1 MICLKGSIN
10 VNRMEMDKFLD
21 IVKEGKTKI
30 EKETL
35 SYVKIPYNISM
46 FLIKDMQL
54 INENGVYSFSLSTRK
69 QFVEK
74 SSGILICFSY
84 DEKEELVRIDVKP
97 YNITYLHT
105 KMNNEGENY
114 KLIDYLHTS
123 ISEKDGENELEKYK
137 EFIKDIVLE
146 SIKTEFGGIEVL
158 ETNSLSLFEATSQEA
173 LRDIINNI
181 IGESME
187 SENLYSYIINNFKE
201 LTKNGDYGIYRS
213 DSDLYEFSKKFGS
226 LIVWILGY
234 FKYIPIDVIGY
245 SELWYV
251 HNKFSKSFQD
261 NHYYIKEDDVIL
273 KEVQEKI
280 KEPLES
286 MTIKTN
292 RTDLL
297 NSVYILDAYQTWDVL
312 LVNIIDYIR
321 DNLKIP
327 LFNIGRFGKEFPNR
341 IGKISFYNY
350 LKEHFG
356 GVLIYDME
364 VNSFDEAINSESNL
378 FSLGDKYTSFS
389 LLQELMVSCNEYV
402 FIILTDNVS
411 AVASYIESIDSTISV
426 NPINGIDYVS
436 PERIVSD
443 LYTEIIKGYYLENNI
458 SKEELISMINID
470 MNKKYSRDDSLGFY
484 NQAKLAISRKIFP
497 KLKFERSNKIV
508 FSGLE
513 KLNTLIGLENI
524 KTNIK
529 KIVAFCKLLKYKE
542 DYSRHEEG
550 EEYADHSSLSMVF
563 TGNPGTCKTTV
574 AKILSEGLYKAG
586 VVSNR
591 DFAFVT
597 RGDIVGRYVGHT
609 AANIKD
615 IFKKYNCGTI
625 FIDEAYSLSEGEYGV
640 NSFGLEAIN
649 ELVAQ
654 MDEHRN
660 TLVILAGYPAEMER
674 FINTNPGL
682 KSRIGFYVNFKDYT
696 VDELIEI
703 IKLFADKSHNTINDD
718 AIPVIKDIV
727 NQYIGTKNFGN
738 GRFMRKVLYE
748 ALMNQSLRIL
758 TEYNNMLKKIPVD
771 ELNTLTKEDFE
782 NIDPYNIIEKS
793 VNNDDIRKQIL

>member
-21 IVKEGKTKI
+21 IVKEGKAKI
-30 EKETL
+30 EKENL
-35 SYVKIPYNISM
+35 LYVKFPYKLSM
-46 FLIKDMQL
+46 FLIKDME
-54 INENGVYSFSLSTRK
+54 ISDENNTFKFYPSDKGYRERK
-69 QFVEK
+69 I
-74 SSGILICFSY
+74 SGFLICFSY
-84 DEKEELVRIDVKP
+84 IESEELVRIYVKP
-97 YNITYLHT
+97 SEITYLYDT
-105 KMNNEGENY
+105 PDNESKNY
-114 KLIDYLHTS
+114 KLIDYLNTK
-123 ISEKDGENELEKYK
+123 ISEKEGQNDLEKYK
-137 EFIKDIVLE
+137 AFVKDIILSSVK
-146 SIKTEFGGIEVL
+146 SEFDGLDIL
-158 ETNSLSLFEATSQEA
+158 ETDSLSLFEVDSNELFYYILENMLGENIETS
-173 LRDIINNI
+173 
-181 IGESME
+181 
-187 SENLYSYIINNFKE
+187 NLYSFIINNFKSIERNGNYSFYKGNAE
-201 LTKNGDYGIYRS
+201 LS
-213 DSDLYEFSKKFGS
+213 EFVNKFGS
-226 LIVWILGY
+226 FLPWILSY
-234 FKYIPIDVIGY
+234 FKYIPNRND
-245 SELWYV
+245 LWYIDSV
-251 HNKFSKSFQD
+251 KCGDDHL
-261 NHYYIKEDDVIL
+261 YIKEEDDVII
-273 KEVQEKI
+273 KEIQEKV
-280 KEPLES
+280 KEPLET

-292 RTDLL
+292 RVDLL
-297 NSVYILDAYQTWDVL
+297 NSIYVVDGYQIWDTL
-312 LVNIIDYIR
+312 LVDMIDCIR
-321 DNLKIP
+321 EHLRIP
-327 LFNIGRFGKEFPNR
+327 LFSVGRFDKSFPNNAGR
-341 IGKISFYNY
+341 SAFFNFVR
-350 LKEHFG
+350 EHFG

-364 VNSFDEAINSESNL
+364 VNIFDDMLNSEETSI
-378 FSLGDKYTSFS
+378 FSLGDKYTSFG
-389 LLQELMVSCNEYV
+389 LLRDLLNY
-402 FIILTDNVS
+402 IITNQILIIVTDNVNS
-411 AVASYIESIDSTISV
+411 VSNYIESIDSTISV
-426 NPINGIDYVS
+426 NIINGVDYVS
-436 PERIVSD
+436 SKRIVSS
-443 LYTEIIKGYYLENNI
+443 LYKELVENYLLKDNI
-458 SKEELISMINID
+458 SKEEFITMIDID
-470 MNKKYSRDDSLGFY
+470 MNKKYSREDEIIFH

-513 KLNTLIGLENI
+513 KLNSLIGLDDI

-529 KIVAFCKLLKYKE
+529 KIVSFCKLLKYKE
-542 DYSRHEEG
+542 DCSYHNDG

-609 AANIKD
+609 AANVKD

-625 FIDEAYSLSEGEYGV
+625 FIDEAYSLSEGEFGS

-660 TLVILAGYPAEMER
+660 TLVILAGYPDEMEK

-718 AIPVIKDIV
+718 AIPVIKDII

-782 NIDPYNIIEKS
+782 NIDPYNIIERS
-793 VNNDDIRKQIL
+793 ANNDDIRKQIL